1 MTEGELV
8 TGVLNR
14 TLQKQPGP
22 RLEELKPLGCLKIA
36 DLRGNAMLNQ
46 STIVSENPHF
56 HPPASVAPPITL
68 QGVIGK
74 SAARAEST
82 PQRRVPPKRIFCK
95 TCLGKNC
102 IGRCRF

>member
-1 MTEGELV
+1 
-8 TGVLNR
+8 
-14 TLQKQPGP
+14 
-22 RLEELKPLGCLKIA
+22 
-36 DLRGNAMLNQ
+36 MLNQ
-46 STIVSENPHF
+46 STIMSESPHF
-56 HPPASVAPPITL
+56 HPPTSVTPPITL

-74 SAARAEST
+74 SAARAAST